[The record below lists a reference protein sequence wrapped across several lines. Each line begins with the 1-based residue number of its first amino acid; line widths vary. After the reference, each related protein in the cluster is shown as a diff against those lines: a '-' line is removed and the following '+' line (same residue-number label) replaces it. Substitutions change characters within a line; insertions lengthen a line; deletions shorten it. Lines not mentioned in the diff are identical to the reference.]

1 MGGIG
6 SGRRPSDRRLT
17 TEDVNQIDIRLLSR
31 KGLLTTRGV
40 LGTLSWS
47 QMGEKCGSLQFRA
60 RSDALELSYRVRI
73 SGEDWQNVEQSV
85 AIDRTPCNF
94 GGQRPWFSCP
104 NCHRRVAIL
113 YGAGVR
119 FLCRHCCGL
128 PYASQGE
135 DFTNRMIRKARK
147 IRKRLEA
154 SEDLFAPI
162 MNKPRG
168 MHWRTFW
175 ELAERESTANH
186 ASYLEICRRWRLL

>member
-6 SGRRPSDRRLT
+6 SGRRPSYRRST

-31 KGLLTTRGV
+31 KGLLNTRGV
-40 LGTLSWS
+40 VGMLSWS
-47 QMGEKCGSLQFRA
+47 QMGEKCGSLEFQA
-60 RSDALELSYRVRI
+60 RSDTLELSYRVRI

-85 AIDRTPCNF
+85 AIERTPCNF
-94 GGQRPWFSCP
+94 GGRRPWFACP

-119 FLCRHCCGL
+119 FLCRRCYGL

-147 IRKRLEA
+147 IRKRLKA

-162 MNKPRG
+162 MTKPRG

-175 ELAERESTANH
+175 ELADRESIANH
-186 ASYLEICRRWRLL
+186 ASNLEICRRWGLL